1 MGCSISGRC
10 AIPGIDMVI
19 NLSIQSAYSY
29 VRYRWIM
36 IFLRSAALP
45 EDRPDDWPYTIPAL
59 KVLDRLEFDA
69 PVTLLAGDNG
79 TGKSTLL
86 EALAVKLALPAIG
99 RVDAARDET
108 LMGLRPLARGM
119 SLVFNK
125 RPNSKFFLRSEDF
138 FNFSIELQKQ
148 REEMRR
154 ELQRVEEEY
163 ANRSIFAQNQAR
175 SSFAGSIGDMEGRY
189 GRDLLESASHG
200 ESFLRLF
207 QERLVP
213 NGLYLLD
220 EPEAPLSPMRQ
231 LALHCMIKDLCNEQN
246 CQFIIA
252 THSPI
257 LLSIEGAAVYD
268 LDRNPPEKVSWE
280 ELPGVQLMKGFLNS
294 PQSYT
299 HRL

>member
-1 MGCSISGRC
+1 
-10 AIPGIDMVI
+10 
-19 NLSIQSAYSY
+19 
-29 VRYRWIM
+29 M
-36 IFLRSAALP
+36 IYIKRVNLP
-45 EDRPDDWPYTIPAL
+45 EERPGCWPYTIPAIASL
-59 KVLDRLEFDA
+59 ERLEFTA

-108 LMGLRPLARGM
+108 LANLRPLARGM
-119 SLVFNK
+119 TMVFDK

-138 FNFSIELQKQ
+138 FNFTLDLQKQ
-148 REEMRR
+148 REDLRK
-154 ELQRVEEEY
+154 ELAEEDTALAGSSDY
-163 ANRSIFAQNQAR
+163 AR
-175 SSFAGSIGDMEGRY
+175 SLALGSIAGNIHALEHRY
-189 GRDLLESASHG
+189 GKDLLESASHG

-220 EPEAPLSPMRQ
+220 EPEAPLSPPRQ
-231 LALHCMIKDLCNEQN
+231 LTLYCMIKELCEEQK

-257 LLSIEGAAVYD
+257 LLAFEGATVYD
-268 LDRNPPEKVSWE
+268 MEQQPPAQVDWE
-280 ELPGVQLMKGFLNS
+280 ALPGVKMMKSFLNN
-294 PQSYT
+294 PKSYT
-299 HRL
+299 SKL